1 MITRKRTKKQNK
13 KKPAEEGTK
22 KKRMKKSTKT
32 GEGSTDEGISNSS
45 FNCSPR
51 PPLKTY
57 RKDKDGFF
65 FDITIRLSPRKKWDR
80 GSTRAV
86 VWNAPGTWIPLPPR
100 VDLQDRKKRSRC
112 HLYGQWRSS

>member
-1 MITRKRTKKQNK
+1 MITRKRRKKTLRKEQ
-13 KKPAEEGTK
+13 

-32 GEGSTDEGISNSS
+32 GERSTDEGISNSS

-86 VWNAPGTWIPLPPR
+86 VWNAPGTWILLPPR
-100 VDLQDRKKRSRC
+100 VDLQDRKKGHDVTFMASGEAVERDR
-112 HLYGQWRSS
+112 R